1 MTTNTQTIEKIRAS
15 YVEKEVTKLD
25 EIKMLDRKVKKP
37 AKVFAYVFG
46 SLSSLVLGAG
56 MSLAMTEIGKSVAY
70 AMPLGISIGLLG
82 ILLVSI
88 NYPIYKAILNSR
100 KKKYAKQIFELS
112 DSLLNK

>member
-1 MTTNTQTIEKIRAS
+1 MNTNTQTIEKIRAS
-15 YVEKEVTKLD
+15 YVEKEVTKFD

-56 MSLAMTEIGKSVAY
+56 MSLAMTEIGKNVAY
-70 AMPLGISIGLLG
+70 AMPLGITIGLLG

-100 KKKYAKQIFELS
+100 KKKYAKKIFELF
-112 DSLLNK
+112 DSLLNQ